1 MNSSPMHSRLSKDQ
15 INWFYALVVLFALFL
30 GWGMLKG
37 MVFLAGL
44 PVVFFILLLMI
55 FRLDFIIFL
64 SVLITPLSLNLAQTS
79 IGIGVS
85 LPSEPLMFALFI
97 IFWLKVFLDGGVD
110 KRILHHPV
118 TILILLH
125 LLWYT
130 ITTFTSSMPLVSF
143 KSTLARYCYISV
155 FYFMLLYLFSKKENI
170 SKFIWYYTVPLLLVI
185 GYTIFNHA
193 QAGFSEEIAHTA
205 MTPFYNDHT
214 AYAAVLCFFIPVMI
228 AFAVDKTRSKKIRII
243 SGIVLAILI
252 TATILSYTR
261 AAWVGLVAALCC
273 YLVFILRVKSA
284 LIYSGFILLVLLAF
298 LFRTQIAME
307 LESNEKVSS
316 DDYAAHV
323 QSIGNISSDDSN
335 IERLNRWACA
345 LRMFADRPVFGFGPG
360 TYMFKY
366 GAYQKYSERSGIS
379 TNFSEGGGSHSEYLG
394 PLSEQ
399 GFVAPLLFL
408 GLIAVVAQSTSNYMK
423 RTKNYSNILLSRGI
437 LLGLVTYWVHGVL
450 NYFLDTEKASVPFW
464 GFIAVLVA
472 LQIFDK
478 EHQESTSG
486 ENTTTQ

>member
-1 MNSSPMHSRLSKDQ
+1 MNSSLLSTKFSKDQ
-15 INWFYALVVLFALFL
+15 LQWFYALVALFALFL

-55 FRLDFIIFL
+55 FRLDAIIFL

-97 IFWLKVFLDGGVD
+97 IFWLKVFLDGGLD
-110 KRILHHPV
+110 ERIIKHPV
-118 TILILLH
+118 TIIILLH

-130 ITTFTSSMPLVSF
+130 ITSFTSTMPLVSF

-170 SKFIWYYTVPLLLVI
+170 SKFIWYYTIPLLLVI
-185 GYTIFNHA
+185 GYTILNHA
-193 QAGFSEEIAHTA
+193 NADFSEEIAHTA

-214 AYAAVLCFFIPVMI
+214 AYAAVLCFFIPVML
-228 AFAVDKTRSKKIRII
+228 AFAVDKTRTKKIRII

-261 AAWVGLVAALCC
+261 AAWVGLIAALCC
-273 YLVFILRVKSA
+273 YLVFILRLKSA
-284 LIYSGFILLVLLAF
+284 LIYSGFILLILLAF
-298 LFRTQIAME
+298 LFRTQITMQ

-345 LRMFADRPVFGFGPG
+345 LRMFADRPIFGFGPG

-399 GFVAPLLFL
+399 GFMAPILFL
-408 GLIAVVAQSTSNYMK
+408 GLIVAVAQSTSNYLK
-423 RTKNYSNILLSRGI
+423 RTTNYSNVLLARGI

-472 LQIFDK
+472 LQIFDTDQK
-478 EHQESTSG
+478 ESKRRQDSAT
-486 ENTTTQ
+486 